1 MKKTLGII
9 TLVCVVAL
17 TVLYGRH
24 FHAWAAEQATNIAEK
39 LSQNKAENAE
49 SDAED
54 APTWWVG
61 LSLGAVPA
69 PVRAQLPEGLL
80 GEADGVQ
87 VMMVVPDSP
96 AEKAG
101 VKPYDIILLV
111 GTEKVATPVELT
123 DIVRAAG
130 SEELDFTVIRGG
142 APTTV
147 KVTPE
152 EMPEE
157 VKQQQRIMQQGLGG
171 FQQLAPGGIQIQIP
185 QGAFQIQVPN
195 GGVFGGGI
203 KPLRDPNMPQV
214 EIPEEVRK
222 MMKDMLG
229 EDPFADEEDEDADVE
244 EDAAADESL
253 EADGEVEETEDGELI
268 IKKRAVKR
276 ADAQPRQG
284 RIQFGLPP
292 GMQGGIG
299 GGIQVGGGVSVS
311 KTSISQL
318 GGKQLQVSVTRK
330 NNDPADI
337 RVQWGDDEYQT
348 TDEDLDVLPEDIRA
362 RVKDMLGDD
371 VKISVSGGANAAEAG
386 AEAEAGEEKKEL
398 KVSKEKVID
407 LKK

>member
-1 MKKTLGII
+1 MKKTFTVVALM
-9 TLVCVVAL
+9 CVVAL
-17 TVLYGRH
+17 AAVYGRH
-24 FHAWAAEQATNIAEK
+24 FQAWAAEQAKGVAEK
-39 LSQNKAENAE
+39 LSQNKAENA
-49 SDAED
+49 DAEN

-80 GEADGVQ
+80 GETDGVQ
-87 VMMVVPDSP
+87 VMMVVPGSP

-101 VKPYDIILLV
+101 VKPYDIITFV
-111 GTEKVATPVELT
+111 GTQKVATPVELT

-130 SEELDFTVIRGG
+130 SEDLDFTVIRGG
-142 APTTV
+142 VPTLV

-185 QGAFQIQVPN
+185 QGAFQIQVPQ
-195 GGVFGGGI
+195 GGMR
-203 KPLRDPNMPQV
+203 PMAPNMPQV

-229 EDPFADEEDEDADVE
+229 EDPFADEEGDEDEDADAE

-253 EADGEVEETEDGELI
+253 EADGKVEETEDGELI

-276 ADAQPRQG
+276 ADGQPRQG

-299 GGIQVGGGVSVS
+299 GGIQIGGGVSVS

-330 NNDPADI
+330 NNEPANI
-337 RVQWGDDEYQT
+337 HVKWGDDEYQT
-348 TDEDLDVLPEDIRA
+348 TDEDLEMLPEDVRG

-371 VKISVSGGANAAEAG
+371 VKISVSTGDAPKAD
-386 AEAEAGEEKKEL
+386 AEAGEEKAEL
-398 KVSKEKVID
+398 KVTKEKVID